1 VKDIKLT
8 LYDIFGYLVPGI
20 VFLLGLMILY
30 WTVFLN
36 ETRLTFPSLSTAK
49 WLGLAVTAYLLGHM
63 AQAIANLLP
72 GIFPEG
78 ISLVSARGDDKG
90 FRELLAAG
98 RRKLAKKLEE
108 QPNRLTDSAV
118 IAISTRAVKLSGG
131 ASVDEIYEHRAG
143 FYRGLAVSSSL
154 VAVALVMGAA
164 RNIAIEIPAPH
175 LMGAGGLLGTAA
187 CFGGF
192 GVLSGLRY
200 RRFAARRVHQALLAL
215 VFTDATRGRDQ
226 SSDEG

>member
-1 VKDIKLT
+1 MKDIKLT

-20 VFLLGLMILY
+20 VFLLGLIILY
-30 WTVFLN
+30 WTAFLN
-36 ETRLTFPSLSTAK
+36 DSRLTFPSLSSSR

-63 AQAIANLLP
+63 AQAIAILLP
-72 GIFPEG
+72 SIFPEG

-90 FRELLAAG
+90 FRELLAAA

-108 QPNRLTDSAV
+108 QPNRLSDSAV
-118 IAISTRAVKLSGG
+118 ISISTRAVKLSGG
-131 ASVDEIYEHRAG
+131 AAVDEIYEHRAG

-154 VAVALVMGAA
+154 VAVALVMGAV
-164 RNIAIEIPAPH
+164 RNTGIEIPAPH
-175 LMGAGGLLGTAA
+175 LMGTGGLLGTAG
-187 CFGGF
+187 CFAGF

-215 VFTDATRGRDQ
+215 VF
-226 SSDEG
+226 SDVPSGPPAADSPE